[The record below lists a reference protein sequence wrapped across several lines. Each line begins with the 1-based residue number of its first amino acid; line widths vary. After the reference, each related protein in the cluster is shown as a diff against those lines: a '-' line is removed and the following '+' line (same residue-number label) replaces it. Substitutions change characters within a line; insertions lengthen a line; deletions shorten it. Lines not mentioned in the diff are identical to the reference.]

1 MHPIALLQVKL
12 KLIEPY
18 SIKGGL
24 MEIRGTV
31 LRGRRHLILLWIFKV
46 NFVEQI
52 AESWGRSIWM
62 IAMSYYPDQVAQ
74 PAYAGIVYV
83 FADALKLHF
92 IEHVLIIDR
101 TKKKDLSESKALA
114 NDTLL

>member
-1 MHPIALLQVKL
+1 
-12 KLIEPY
+12 
-18 SIKGGL
+18 
-24 MEIRGTV
+24 
-31 LRGRRHLILLWIFKV
+31 
-46 NFVEQI
+46 
-52 AESWGRSIWM
+52 M

-101 TKKKDLSESKALA
+101 TKKKKTCLNQKRLQMILYCSLDDRICL
-114 NDTLL
+114 